1 MHIGKHFFT
10 VIRSLLLLML
20 PLLSFQFVATQPTKN
35 GYAVY
40 QFLNGNNYETIDFW
54 FSADTYIYNV
64 RRKDFRAS
72 NDYKSRIITLSK
84 QDSLNFEKVID
95 TINKKNQA
103 LPPRYIY
110 GNLRTNFTLQNE
122 LDADLHPVCV
132 IDTLHFISWE
142 VLSDTLT
149 INGLLCQKAKG
160 TFAGMQYDAWF
171 APSIPV
177 SVAPLQLRGLP
188 GLLVKLNNLN
198 THTQVIMTYLEWPA
212 KQWVKATPCNAAS
225 AIGRTAFNEQARIL
239 EAKHR
244 KNISS
249 SKTMIELL
257 NVIEQ

>member
-1 MHIGKHFFT
+1 MKKYIFV
-10 VIRSLLLLML
+10 VIMVVFNL
-20 PLLSFQFVATQPTKN
+20 PVLYAQITSKK

-40 QFLNGNNYETIDFW
+40 HLFNNYNNETIDFW

-122 LDADLHPVCV
+122 LNANLQPVCV
-132 IDTLHFISWE
+132 IDTLHFITWQ
-142 VLSDTLT
+142 VLPDTLT
-149 INGLLCQKAKG
+149 INGLLCRKAKG
-160 TFAGMQYDAWF
+160 NFAGMEYDAWF

-177 SVAPLQLRGLP
+177 AVAPLQLRGLP
-188 GLLVKLNNLN
+188 GLLVKLNNLT
-198 THTQVIMTYLEWPA
+198 THTQVVMTYFEWPA
-212 KQWVKATPCNAAS
+212 KQWVKATPCNAAT
-225 AIGRTAFNEQARIL
+225 AIGRTAFNEQNKMRQAQ
-239 EAKHR
+239 HM
-244 KNISS
+244 KNIKSA
-249 SKTMIELL
+249 KTMSDLL
-257 NVIEQ
+257 NSIHNK